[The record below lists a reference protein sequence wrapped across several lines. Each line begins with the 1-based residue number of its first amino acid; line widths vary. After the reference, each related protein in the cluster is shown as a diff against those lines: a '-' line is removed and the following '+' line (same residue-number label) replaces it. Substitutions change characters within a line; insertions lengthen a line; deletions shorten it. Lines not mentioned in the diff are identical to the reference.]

1 MTSLASERSAA
12 PRSSA
17 APAEPLY
24 GAQRPRIETSP
35 PGAVSTAGQE
45 AIDLAA
51 KVGLKLDPWQQHVLR
66 VAMGENE
73 LGDWVASDVAVNL
86 PRQNGKGALIEA
98 RVLWG
103 LFIGG
108 EKQILLSAH
117 EFKTVL
123 NARDRIE
130 GLIKGCPDLLKRVKA
145 FVRTVGR
152 EGILLHDG
160 RELRYIARS
169 SGSGRGFTASCVIF
183 DECMVL
189 DDAAMAALAPTT
201 DAVPNSQLW
210 YLGSAGIGAA
220 SLQLGRLR
228 KRSLAVLESGAPDPT
243 LAYFEWSI
251 DPHVKECGSG
261 CDQHDEVDSVESLL
275 KSNPAVGYRLQV
287 EKSMNRRL
295 TLGNALYARE
305 RLGVGDYPDEDG
317 DSWTVIGKDAWEALA
332 DGSSQAEGPYAFAID
347 TTPERSYTSIC
358 VAGRNGAAVH
368 VEVIENRPGTQWVL
382 DRAAELHERWK
393 PRCWVI
399 DPSSPA
405 GSFIKELEERLDVEV
420 VKPRA
425 RDVAQATGQFYD
437 AVVSQQLVHIGGQ
450 APLSIALAG
459 ARKRD
464 LGEAWAWARRGVGID
479 ISPLVGVTLA
489 RWGLSAEI
497 EEKPVE
503 VEPWVAYD

>member
-1 MTSLASERSAA
+1 MSSLANEKRAGRRYGSAT
-12 PRSSA
+12 
-17 APAEPLY
+17 AESPLY
-24 GAQRPRIETSP
+24 GAQRPRIETAP
-35 PGAVSTAGQE
+35 EGAVSTAGDE
-45 AIDLAA
+45 AIKLAA
-51 KVGLKLDPWQQHVLR
+51 RAGLRLDPWQQHLLR
-66 VAMGENE
+66 VAMGETAE
-73 LGDWVASDVAVNL
+73 GDWVAPEVAINL

-103 LFIGG
+103 LFIGR

-130 GLIKGCPDLLKRVKA
+130 GLIKGCPDLHKRVKA
-145 FVRTVGR
+145 YVRTVGR
-152 EGILLHDG
+152 EGVILHDG

-169 SGSGRGFTASCVIF
+169 SGSGRGFTANCVIF

-201 DAVPNSQLW
+201 DAVANSQLW
-210 YLGSAGIGAA
+210 YLGSAGIGAP
-220 SLQLGRLR
+220 SVQLGRLR
-228 KRSLAVLESGAPDPT
+228 KRSEKALETGSPDPT

-251 DPHVKECGSG
+251 DPHVKECSQG

-275 KSNPAVGYRLQV
+275 KANPAVGYRLEV
-287 EKSMNRRL
+287 EKSLNRRL
-295 TLGNALYARE
+295 TLGDALYARE
-305 RLGVGDYPDEDG
+305 RLGVGEYPSEDG
-317 DSWTVIGKDAWEALA
+317 DAWSVIGKDLWDALT
-332 DGSSQAEGPYAFAID
+332 DGDSQAEDPLTFSID
-347 TTPERSYTSIC
+347 TTPERSHTSIC
-358 VAGRNGAAVH
+358 MAGRNGSVVH
-368 VEVIENRPGTQWVL
+368 VEVIENRPGTQWVI
-382 DRAAELHERWK
+382 DRARELHERWS

-405 GSFIKELEERLDVEV
+405 GSFIKELEETLDIEV
-420 VKPRA
+420 VTPRA

-437 AVVSQQLVHIGGQ
+437 AVVSQQLVHIGQ
-450 APLSIALAG
+450 APLSVALAG

-464 LGEAWAWARRGVGID
+464 LGEAWAWARRGVGVD

-497 EEKPVE
+497 EEKPEE
-503 VEPWVAYD
+503 VEPWVAFD